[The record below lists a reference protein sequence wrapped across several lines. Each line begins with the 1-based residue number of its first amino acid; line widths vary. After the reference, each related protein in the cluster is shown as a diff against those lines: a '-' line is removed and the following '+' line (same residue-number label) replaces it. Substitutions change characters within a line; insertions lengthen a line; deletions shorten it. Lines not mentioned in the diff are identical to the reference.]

1 MANQWPTLLQD
12 NALRASILWENLL
25 TLGKPVG
32 RAVRLLQKMEAS
44 EVANH
49 GESPQ
54 TSREKFMFRPLPHGS
69 KLLPVALNLVLYGLP
84 HLAIG

>member
-12 NALRASILWENLL
+12 NALRASILWESEWKWAPWACSQPFRLPQKPAAVSTACLKGVSALDLL

-49 GESPQ
+49 G
-54 TSREKFMFRPLPHGS
+54 
-69 KLLPVALNLVLYGLP
+69 N
-84 HLAIG
+84 